1 MYPRLRGEVMAHK
14 LEIARRKTALAGCRA
29 IERYRAVTAERSRG
43 GGITQ
48 FLRFDLHR
56 YRRLDLLD

>member
-1 MYPRLRGEVMAHK
+1 MPPPRLRGEVMAHK

-43 GGITQ
+43 YIFSISFIFE
-48 FLRFDLHR
+48 FL
-56 YRRLDLLD
+56 